1 MTKVSMT
8 ERMVR
13 KFRFRA
19 RISLAVILQVSV
31 SSSTLME
38 ADGGEGAQHKELEET
53 FDDAFLDREQAV
65 VS

>member
-38 ADGGEGAQHKELEET
+38 ADVET
-53 FDDAFLDREQAV
+53 SITSCYLQ
-65 VS
+65 S